1 MLPVRVCTIIIVVDI
16 IDDSSN
22 LVDCQKRISRS
33 FASVKRNTE
42 RRWLTTPPRCRT
54 AIAERRCLV
63 ARLAFA
69 DTRRTLL
76 PRIATLRQTV

>member
-1 MLPVRVCTIIIVVDI
+1 MLPVRVCTIIIVVDT

-22 LVDCQKRISRS
+22 LVYCQQSTSRS
-33 FASVKRNTE
+33 FASVKRNAE
-42 RRWLTTPPRCRT
+42 RRCLKTPPHCRT

-69 DTRRTLL
+69 ETRRTLL
-76 PRIATLRQTV
+76 PRIATL